1 MAENT
6 VRSRYVMAGGV
17 RTHYSEGGGNGPPL
31 VGLHGGG
38 AGSSGMAGFGKLMS
52 ALGQRFT
59 VYALDSVGG
68 YGDTDT
74 SAPVP
79 YGTQSRVDH
88 LADFMDVLCLDDVCM
103 VGNSQGAWAAARYA
117 IMHPDRVKKLCYIGS
132 ATIAG
137 AMGLE
142 VPPSEGMRV
151 LRSYDGTKEAM
162 RRLMDALTYDKSA
175 VTDELVEARQNAA
188 SRPGAAEARQA
199 FQEGTQRF
207 QSDPRLGPMA
217 YDMRDT
223 LPKLPTPSIFIWG
236 ENDTFALPE
245 MGRELEKALP
255 NIPFHWV
262 PKAGHQAQTDQP
274 EMVAKILIDFFT
286 S

>member
-1 MAENT
+1 MVENI

-17 RTHYSEGGGNGPPL
+17 RTHYSECGHNGPPL

-38 AGSSGMAGFGKLMS
+38 AGSSGLAGFGKLMS
-52 ALGQRFT
+52 TLSQHFT

-79 YGTQSRVDH
+79 YGIQSRTDH
-88 LADFMDVLCLDDVCM
+88 LADFMDTLCLDQVLM

-117 IMHPDRVKKLCYIGS
+117 IMHPDRVRKLCYIGS

-137 AMGLE
+137 ALGLE
-142 VPPSEGMRV
+142 IPPSEGMRV
-151 LRSYDGTKEAM
+151 LRSYDGTKDAM
-162 RRLMDALTYDKSA
+162 RRLMDVLTYDKSA
-175 VTDELVEARQNAA
+175 VTDELVAGRQQAA
-188 SRPGAAEARQA
+188 SRPGAAEAREA

-223 LPKLPTPSIFIWG
+223 LPKLPIPSIFIWG
-236 ENDTFALPE
+236 EEDTFALPE
-245 MGRELEKALP
+245 MGRQVEKALP
-255 NIPFHWV
+255 GIPFHWV

-274 EMVAKILIDFFT
+274 EIVGKILVDFF
-286 S
+286 SS

>member
-1 MAENT
+1 
-6 VRSRYVMAGGV
+6 
-17 RTHYSEGGGNGPPL
+17 
-31 VGLHGGG
+31 
-38 AGSSGMAGFGKLMS
+38 
-52 ALGQRFT
+52 
-59 VYALDSVGG
+59 
-68 YGDTDT
+68 
-74 SAPVP
+74 
-79 YGTQSRVDH
+79 
-88 LADFMDVLCLDDVCM
+88 
-103 VGNSQGAWAAARYA
+103 
-117 IMHPDRVKKLCYIGS
+117 
-132 ATIAG
+132 
-137 AMGLE
+137 
-142 VPPSEGMRV
+142 
-151 LRSYDGTKEAM
+151 
-162 RRLMDALTYDKSA
+162 MDALTYDK
-175 VTDELVEARQNAA
+175 NAA

-255 NIPFHWV
+255 SIPFHWV